1 MIIGVDIGTSNIK
14 AGTIV
19 DGSYYSSKY
28 SYNTYYQ
35 GDTAEQDPIEYIK
48 GTIYCIKSLLAKIKS
63 QEKPEAIVF
72 SGHSPSLVAVD
83 KQGKALDRA
92 IIWQDKRA
100 FKEAELINEKL
111 GFKINASFNEAKILW
126 LKNNKPDLYNATYKF
141 LQPKDFIIGCLTN
154 QFLID
159 ESAASTMATY
169 NREHQ
174 DFALLQSLGLETR
187 KMPNLVQSSFVI
199 DGIVSEYADNLGIA
213 KDIKIVVGGIDAFCE
228 ALGCGVYDEE
238 QMGEMTGT
246 STCVFSCSEQ
256 DEYAD
261 YEPPYHVIEGKR
273 LNILPLSYSGGTI
286 EWFFTR
292 ILEKKM
298 DPNILKEF
306 NDSLQAMPFT
316 SNLIFIPYIMGARSP
331 YWDDTA
337 KGCFIGLNK
346 DDSIRTMYRS
356 VLEGLAFDLRQ
367 NIELLDEK
375 EEISR
380 VYATGGG
387 SKNEGWLQ
395 IKADVCN
402 KVFCRTKYNDGA
414 ILGDIILGEYS
425 IGKRDIKSSIEEYV
439 IVEKTF
445 KPRKEYVEK
454 YNETY
459 SIFKEVYNHL
469 RTDFQL
475 LCKVKKCR

>member
-1 MIIGVDIGTSNIK
+1 MIIGVDLGTSNIK

-19 DGSYYSSKY
+19 DGSFYSSKY
-28 SYNTYYQ
+28 GYNTYYQ
-35 GDTAEQDPIEYIK
+35 GDTVEQDPTDYLK
-48 GTIYCIKSLLAKIKS
+48 GTIYCLKNLLAKIKS

-72 SGHSPSLVAVD
+72 SGHSPSLVPVD
-83 KQGKALDRA
+83 QQGKALSRA

-100 FKEAELINEKL
+100 FKEAELINERL

-154 QFLID
+154 RFLID
-159 ESAASTMATY
+159 GSAASTMATY
-169 NREHQ
+169 DRKQQ
-174 DFALLQSLGLETR
+174 DFALLQSLGLEIR
-187 KMPNLVQSSFVI
+187 KMPALVQSSFVI
-199 DGIVSEYADNLGIA
+199 DGIVSEYADALGID
-213 KDIKIVVGGIDAFCE
+213 KGIKIVAGGIDAFCE
-228 ALGCGVYDEE
+228 ALGCGVYDEK

-256 DEYAD
+256 AQYAD
-261 YEPPYHVIEGKR
+261 YEPPYHVIEGKH
-273 LNILPLSYSGGTI
+273 LNVLPLSCSGGTI
-286 EWFFTR
+286 EWFITR
-292 ILEKKM
+292 ILEKRM
-298 DPNILKEF
+298 APNILKEF
-306 NDSLQAMPFT
+306 NDSLLTTPPA

-331 YWDDTA
+331 YWDDSA

-380 VYATGGG
+380 VYTTGGG

-402 KVFCRTKYNDGA
+402 RVFCRTKYNDGA
-414 ILGDIILGEYS
+414 ILGDVILGESS

-439 IVEKTF
+439 IVEKAFT
-445 KPRKEYVEK
+445 PRKEYVDK

-459 SIFKEVYNHL
+459 SIFKNVYNHL
-469 RTDFQL
+469 KTDFQL
-475 LCKVKKCR
+475 LIK

>member
-14 AGTIV
+14 AGTII
-19 DGSYYSSKY
+19 DGAYYSSKY

-35 GDTAEQDPIEYIK
+35 GDTAEQDPTDYIN
-48 GTIYCIKSLLAKIKS
+48 GAVYCIKSLLAKISPRK
-63 QEKPEAIVF
+63 KPEAIVF

-83 KQGKALDRA
+83 EEGKALGRA

-100 FKEAELINEKL
+100 FKEAEFINERL
-111 GFKINASFNEAKILW
+111 GLNANASFNEAKILW
-126 LKNNKPDLYNATYKF
+126 LKNNQPDLYKATYKF
-141 LQPKDFIIGCLTN
+141 LQPKDFVLCCFTK

-159 ESAASTMATY
+159 EATATTMATY

-174 DFALLQSLGLETR
+174 DFALLQSLGLEKR
-187 KMPNLVQSSFVI
+187 KMPDLVQSSFII
-199 DGIVSEYADNLGIA
+199 DGIVSEYANALGID
-213 KDIKIVVGGIDAFCE
+213 KETKIVTGGIDAFCE
-228 ALGCGVYDEE
+228 ALGCGVYDEKH
-238 QMGEMTGT
+238 MGEMTGT
-246 STCVFSCSEQ
+246 STCIFSCSESSTFL
-256 DEYAD
+256 E
-261 YEPPYHVIEGKR
+261 YEPPYHVIEGKH
-273 LNILPLSYSGGTI
+273 LNVLPLSCSGGTI

-298 DPNILKEF
+298 EPGILKEI
-306 NDSLQAMPFT
+306 NDSLLTT
-316 SNLIFIPYIMGARSP
+316 SPASRLIFIPYIMGARSP
-331 YWDDTA
+331 YWDDSA
-337 KGCFIGLNK
+337 KGCFIGLSK
-346 DDSIRTMYRS
+346 DDTIQTMYRS

-367 NIELLDEK
+367 NIEMLDKKK
-375 EEISR
+375 EINR

-387 SKNEGWLQ
+387 NRNEKWLQ

-414 ILGDIILGEYS
+414 IIGDIILGEYS

-445 KPRKEYVEK
+445 KPRPEYVEK
-454 YNETY
+454 YNRTY
-459 SIFKEVYNHL
+459 SVFKDLYKHL

-475 LCKVKKCR
+475 LSKINQ